1 MGRGECRRGRQ
12 VSREGRRERLRGL
25 AERLGVGA
33 VLLRT
38 PANFAWYTGGAD
50 NRVDHSMPLGG
61 ASVLV
66 TGDAEYVVAD
76 NIEAGRMREEETP
89 GFEVVEHPW
98 YEDCISTIRDLA
110 DGATL
115 GSDSPLEGVRNVSGE
130 VVPLRCVLD
139 ADAIEL
145 YKRAGAETSV
155 AMEEAAASVN
165 SGTGEEEVAAALTF
179 ACRRRRLMTPVV
191 LVAADERIASY
202 RHPIP
207 RGATIERRGMLVVCA
222 ESGGLYVSL
231 TCFVELEEPDREIRR
246 RQEACGEILRR
257 MREEAT
263 RPGRA
268 LADAFADCKTFYA
281 EAGFPEEWRLH
292 HQGGMAGYAAREIV
306 ASDETAQEIQ
316 AGQAFAWNPSITG
329 AKAEETFILTGNGPE
344 VIT

>member
-1 MGRGECRRGRQ
+1 
-12 VSREGRRERLRGL
+12 VSREGRRKKLREL

-50 NRVDHSMPLGG
+50 NRVDHSSPLGV

-66 TGDAEYVVAD
+66 TGEAEYVVTD
-76 NIEAGRMREEETP
+76 NIEAGRMHGEETP
-89 GFEVVEHPW
+89 GFEVVEYPW
-98 YEDCISTIRDLA
+98 YEGPER
-110 DGATL
+110 TL
-115 GSDSPLEGVRNVSGE
+115 RELTGGLPLGTDHRLEGARGLSE
-130 VVPLRCVLD
+130 KFASLRYVLD
-139 ADAIEL
+139 ADAIET
-145 YKRAGAETSV
+145 YRQVGAATSA
-155 AMEEAAASVN
+155 AMEEAAASVD
-165 SGTGEEEVAAALTF
+165 SGVGEEEIAAALMF
-179 ACRRRRLMTPVV
+179 ACRRRGLMTPVV

-202 RHPIP
+202 RHPIS
-207 RGATIERRGMLVVCA
+207 RGATIERRAMLVVCA
-222 ESGGLYVSL
+222 ESSGLYVSL
-231 TCFVELEEPDREIRR
+231 TRFVELEEPDEEIRR

-257 MREEAT
+257 MREEVT
-263 RPGRA
+263 RPGRT

-306 ASDETAQEIQ
+306 ASEETVQEIYT
-316 AGQAFAWNPSITG
+316 GQAFAWNPSITG

>member
-1 MGRGECRRGRQ
+1 M
-12 VSREGRRERLRGL
+12 SREGRRERLREL
-25 AERLGVGA
+25 AERLGIGA
-33 VLLRT
+33 VLLQT

-50 NRVDHSMPLGG
+50 NRVDRSVPLGV

-66 TGDAEYVVAD
+66 TADAEYIVTD
-76 NIEAGRMREEETP
+76 NIEGVRMRREETP

-98 YEDCISTIRDLA
+98 YEGPAR
-110 DGATL
+110 TL
-115 GSDSPLEGVRNVSGE
+115 RELMGGSLLGTDYRLEGAREVSE
-130 VVPLRCVLD
+130 KIAPLRYILD
-139 ADAIEL
+139 ADATED
-145 YKRAGAETSV
+145 YRRAGAATST
-155 AMEEAAASVN
+155 AMEEAAASVD
-165 SGTGEEEVAAALTF
+165 SGAAEEEVAAALMS
-179 ACRRRRLMTPVV
+179 ACRRLGLMTPVI

-207 RGATIERRGMLVVCA
+207 RGATIERRAMLVVCA

-231 TCFVELEEPDREIRR
+231 TRFVELEEPDGEIRR

-257 MREEAT
+257 MREEVT
-263 RPGRA
+263 RPGRT

-292 HQGGMAGYAAREIV
+292 HQGGVAGYAAREIV
-306 ASDETAQEIQ
+306 ASDETAQEIHT
-316 AGQAFAWNPSITG
+316 GQAFAWNPSITG

>member
-1 MGRGECRRGRQ
+1 M
-12 VSREGRRERLRGL
+12 SREGRRERLRGL

-50 NRVDHSMPLGG
+50 NRVDHSSPLGV

-66 TGDAEYVVAD
+66 TGDAEYVVTD
-76 NIEAGRMREEETP
+76 NIEAGRMRREETP
-89 GFEVVEHPW
+89 GFEVVEYPW
-98 YEDCISTIRDLA
+98 HEGPAYTFRELTGDVP
-110 DGATL
+110 L
-115 GSDSPLEGVRNVSGE
+115 GTDHRLEGAREASE
-130 VVPLRCVLD
+130 KIAPLRYVLD
-139 ADAIEL
+139 ADAIET
-145 YKRAGAETSV
+145 YRRTGAVTLA
-155 AMEEAAASVN
+155 AMEEAAASVD
-165 SGTGEEEVAAALTF
+165 SGAGEEEVAAALTF
-179 ACRRRRLMTPVV
+179 SCRRQGLMTPVI

-207 RGATIERRGMLVVCA
+207 KGATIERRAMLVVCA

-231 TCFVELEEPDREIRR
+231 TRFVELEEPDGEIRR
-246 RQEACGEILRR
+246 RREACGEILRR

-263 RPGRA
+263 QPGRT
-268 LADAFADCKTFYA
+268 LSDAFADCKTFYA
-281 EAGFPEEWRLH
+281 EAGFPKEWRLH

>member
-1 MGRGECRRGRQ
+1 M
-12 VSREGRRERLRGL
+12 SREGRRERLWEL
-25 AERLGVGA
+25 AERLDVGA
-33 VLLRT
+33 VLLQT

-50 NRVDHSMPLGG
+50 NRVDHSVPLGV

-66 TGDAEYVVAD
+66 TTDAEYVVTD
-76 NIEAGRMREEETP
+76 NIEAPRMRGEETQ

-98 YEDCISTIRDLA
+98 YEGPAR
-110 DGATL
+110 TL
-115 GSDSPLEGVRNVSGE
+115 RELTGGSVLGTDHRLEGAWEVSE
-130 VVPLRCVLD
+130 RIAPLRYILD
-139 ADAIEL
+139 ADAIEA
-145 YKRAGAETSV
+145 YRRAGAATSA
-155 AMEEAAASVN
+155 AMEEAAASVD
-165 SGTGEEEVAAALTF
+165 SGAAEEEVAAALTS
-179 ACRRRRLMTPVV
+179 ACRRLGLMTPVV

-207 RGATIERRGMLVVCA
+207 RGATIERRAMLVVCA

-231 TCFVELEEPDREIRR
+231 TRFVELEEPDEEIRR

-263 RPGRA
+263 RPGRS

-292 HQGGMAGYAAREIV
+292 HQGGMAGYAAREVV
-306 ASDETAQEIQ
+306 ASEETAQEIHT
-316 AGQAFAWNPSITG
+316 GQAFAWNPSITG
-329 AKAEETFILTGNGPE
+329 AKAEETFILTENGPE